1 MSPSQLCDENNPDW
15 APSLKLGYETSS
27 LGKRYKIA
35 ADRMV
40 KKTARMDFAS
50 DIRVDDHFSETE
62 DYPQEGSSPE
72 DVSPEGELTNACIE
86 VYKPT

>member
-1 MSPSQLCDENNPDW
+1 MSPSQLYDENNPDW

-27 LGKRYKIA
+27 LGKRYKRV

-50 DIRVDDHFSETE
+50 DIRVDDHFSETLKKVVHQKMSLLKE
-62 DYPQEGSSPE
+62 NLQML
-72 DVSPEGELTNACIE
+72 VLK
-86 VYKPT
+86 YKPT